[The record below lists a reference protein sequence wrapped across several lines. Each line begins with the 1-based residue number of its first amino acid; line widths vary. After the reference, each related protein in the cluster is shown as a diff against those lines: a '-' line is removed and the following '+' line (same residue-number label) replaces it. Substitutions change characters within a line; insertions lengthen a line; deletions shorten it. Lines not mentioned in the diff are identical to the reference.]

1 MKTATLV
8 GYHGRKNFGDD
19 IFREIVIR
27 WLDTVLGVSKC
38 HLTAGKGTVEP
49 TLSGVAVHTFSS
61 PVKRISRLLWL
72 SIFVKAMRSDY
83 LIFSAGSIFTILP
96 FVLVY
101 MVIRILKW
109 MRADSLKIMAIGV
122 SIGPFKSDFDR
133 YWCFK
138 SLNLMDHILLRDLK
152 SKKLLDNSGVDFSC
166 KLSYDLALCWHRMF
180 VEPEQNKQPGLI
192 GIALTPRGFG
202 NCMEGKHSHNCNAI
216 IEAVDEAMN
225 QHAHARVRILSL
237 CSDEVDGDVALCD
250 HIHSR
255 WLKWGSRVEMVV
267 YNGKDID
274 AFLLAIH
281 ECSLMIASRMHAGIM
296 AMSASVLLYQISYAE
311 KITSFF
317 EHCEL
322 STAYVYNND
331 QVTKESLNEFLQ
343 QGMLN
348 KLTISSDELTTR
360 LKKLGDIVYCDLE
373 GYKNI

>member
-27 WLDTVLGVSKC
+27 WLATILGVQKC
-38 HLTAGKGTVEP
+38 HLTAAKGTIGP
-49 TLSGVAVHTFSS
+49 TLSGIAVDTFSS

-83 LIFSAGSIFTILP
+83 LVFSAGSIFTILP
-96 FVLVY
+96 FFLVY
-101 MVIRILKW
+101 LVIRMLKLI
-109 MRADSLKIMAIGV
+109 RGDSLKIMAIGV
-122 SIGPFKSDFDR
+122 SIGPFRSDFDR

-152 SKKLLDNSGVDFSC
+152 SKKLLDNADVDFSC
-166 KLSYDLALCWHRMF
+166 ELSYDLALCWHRMF
-180 VEPEQNKQPGLI
+180 VEPETNKQPGLI
-192 GIALTPRGFG
+192 GIALTSRGFG
-202 NCMEGKHSHNCNAI
+202 SCMDGKHSHNCNAV
-216 IEAVDEAMN
+216 IEAVDDAMN
-225 QHAHARVRILSL
+225 QYAHTRVRILSL

-255 WLKWGSRVEMVV
+255 WLKWGNRVEMVV

-274 AFLLAIH
+274 AFLSAIH

-296 AMSASVLLYQISYAE
+296 AMNASVPLYQISYAE

-322 STAYVYNND
+322 STTYLFSHD
-331 QVTKESLNEFLQ
+331 QVTQESLNNFLQ
-343 QGMLN
+343 QGMLKN
-348 KLTISSDELTTR
+348 LDPFAVEQSTSLR
-360 LKKLGDIVYCDLE
+360 KKGDIVYHDLLRL
-373 GYKNI
+373 I